1 MEFIVEKIGMSR
13 TVGIPSVPVTLLKIV
28 PAKVC
33 EIKEDNKALV
43 AYPNGKKLNKP
54 IEGMQ
59 KKYGLSKEFNRFAE
73 LKVANTE
80 PGDLDLSPLSEAKKV
95 KITFKSKGRGFAGV
109 VKRYGFG
116 GGPGSHGSRFHRAPG
131 SIGNCEFPGRVMPG
145 KKMPGHYGNKNVTV
159 NAEVVEFDADMG
171 VLVIKGSVPGSNGS
185 LGKVRIVKWA

>member
-13 TVGIPSVPVTLLKIV
+13 TVGVPSIPVTLLRVI

-43 AYPNGKKLNKP
+43 AYSRGKKINKP

-59 KKYGLSKEFNRFAE
+59 KKYGLSKEFNRFVE
-73 LKVANTE
+73 LKVANSE
-80 PGDLDLSPLSEAKKV
+80 AGDLDLSPLSEAKKV
-95 KITFKSKGRGFAGV
+95 KITFKSKGRGFQGV

-116 GGPGSHGSRFHRAPG
+116 GGPGSHGTRFHRAPG

-159 NAEVVEFDADMG
+159 NAEVVDFDADMG

-185 LGKVRIVKWA
+185 LGKVRIVK

>member
-13 TVGIPSVPVTLLKIV
+13 TVGVPSIPVTLLKII

-33 EIKEDNKALV
+33 EIKEDKALV
-43 AYPNGKKLNKP
+43 AYPYGKKLNKP

-59 KKYGLSKEFNRFAE
+59 KKYGLSKEFNRFVE
-73 LKVANTE
+73 LKVANKE
-80 PGDLDLSPLSEAKKV
+80 PGDLSVDPLKEAKKV
-95 KITFKSKGRGFAGV
+95 KITFKSKGRGFQGV

-116 GGPGSHGSRFHRAPG
+116 GGPGAHGSRFHRAPG

-159 NAEVVEFDADMG
+159 NAEVVEFDENMG
-171 VLVIKGSVPGSNGS
+171 VLVIKGSVPGANGS
-185 LGKVRIVKWA
+185 LGKVRIVK

>member
-13 TVGIPSVPVTLLKIV
+13 TVGVPSVPVTLLKIV

-43 AYPNGKKLNKP
+43 AYPHGKKFNKP

-59 KKYGLSKEFNRFAE
+59 KKYGLSKEFNRFVE
-73 LKVANTE
+73 LKVANNE
-80 PGDLDLSPLSEAKKV
+80 PGDLDLTPLNEAKKV
-95 KITFKSKGRGFAGV
+95 KVTFKSKGRGFQGV
-109 VKRYGFG
+109 VKRYGFA

-159 NAEVVEFDADMG
+159 NAEVLEFNPEMG
-171 VLVIKGSVPGSNGS
+171 VLVIKGSVPGANGS
-185 LGKVRIVKWA
+185 LGRVRIVK

>member
-13 TVGIPSVPVTLLKIV
+13 TVGVPSVPVTLLKIV

-33 EIKEDNKALV
+33 EIKENGKALV
-43 AYPNGKKLNKP
+43 AYPKGKKFNKP

-59 KKYGLSKEFNRFAE
+59 KKYGLSKEFNRFVE
-73 LKVANTE
+73 LKVANSE
-80 PGDLDLSPLSEAKKV
+80 AGDIDLTPLNEAKKV
-95 KITFKSKGRGFAGV
+95 KITFKSKGRGFSGV

-116 GGPGSHGSRFHRAPG
+116 GGPGAHGSRFHRAPG

-159 NAEVVEFDADMG
+159 NAEVVEFNPDMG
-171 VLVIKGSVPGSNGS
+171 VLVIKGSVPGANGS
-185 LGKVRIVKWA
+185 FGKVRIVK